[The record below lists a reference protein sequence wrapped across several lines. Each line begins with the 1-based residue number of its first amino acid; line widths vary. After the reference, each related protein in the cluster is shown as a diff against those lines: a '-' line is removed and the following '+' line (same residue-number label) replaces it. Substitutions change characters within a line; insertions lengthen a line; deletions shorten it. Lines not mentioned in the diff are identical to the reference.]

1 MATNYDALLEKVYEL
16 HDLEKAA
23 AVLAWDKE
31 TNMPAAGMTGRI
43 QQITTLR
50 RLHHQKFTADA
61 FGDLIEAAAAELADA
76 AYDSN
81 EASLIRYLR
90 YAYAQARRLPP
101 AFVKRSSE
109 TSGAA
114 YTAWLEAREANDF
127 AIFAPHLEKVVALNR
142 EMAELYGY
150 EDEPYDPLLDKFE
163 QGMKTADV
171 RAIFNAVKAELTPL
185 RAAVAERAGTV
196 DDSFLHQPYD
206 VAKQK
211 EVARRLAAAVGYD
224 FNRGHLGTAVHPFSS
239 SFSRDDARITTRW
252 NPHFIS
258 AALFATLHEAGH
270 AIYEQGTAPDLARTP
285 LARGTSS
292 GIHESQSRMME
303 NIVGRSRGFWQ
314 AHFGLLQAAF
324 PAQLGDV
331 NAEQFYQAVNKSRPS
346 YIRVEADELT
356 YNFHIILRFELE
368 QALLNGELA
377 VAELP
382 AAWNDK
388 MAELLGI
395 TPPDDLQGCLQDI
408 HWTSPTF
415 GYFPTYALG
424 NLYAAQFWETAVRQN
439 PQIGVAMAQ
448 GDPAPLVAWLREN
461 VHRHGRKFT
470 PAEIAQRATG
480 QTLSHKP
487 FIRYITAKFSE
498 LYRL

>member
-1 MATNYDALLEKVYEL
+1 MP
-16 HDLEKAA
+16 KAGTKA
-23 AVLAWDKE
+23 
-31 TNMPAAGMTGRI
+31 RI

-50 RLHHQKFTADA
+50 RLHHQKFTSEE
-61 FGDLIEAAAAELADA
+61 FGGLIEAAAVELAEA
-76 AYDSN
+76 GYDSN
-81 EASLIRYLR
+81 EASLIRLLR
-90 YAYAQARRLPP
+90 YTYDRARKLPP
-101 AFVKRSSE
+101 ELVKRSSE

-127 AIFAPHLEKVVALNR
+127 VGFAPHLEKIVALNR

-150 EDEPYDPLLDKFE
+150 EDELYDPLLDKFE
-163 QGMKTADV
+163 RGMKTADV
-171 RAIFNAVKAELTPL
+171 RAIFNAVKEELIPL
-185 RAAVAERAGTV
+185 RAAVAERAEAV

-211 EVARRLAAAVGYD
+211 EMARVLATAVGYD
-224 FNRGHLGTAVHPFSS
+224 FSRGHLGTAVHPFST

-252 NPHFIS
+252 NPDFIN

-270 AIYEQGTAPDLARTP
+270 AMYEQGTAPDLARTP

-303 NIVGRSRGFWQ
+303 NVVGRSRGFWQ
-314 AHFGLLQAAF
+314 AHFGELQAAF

-331 NAEQFYQAVNKSRPS
+331 NAEQFYRAVNKSQPS

-356 YNFHIILRFELE
+356 YNFHIILRFDLE
-368 QALLNGELA
+368 QALLNGDLA
-377 VAELP
+377 VADLP
-382 AAWNDK
+382 AAWNEK
-388 MAELLGI
+388 MAELLGV

-424 NLYAAQFWETAVRQN
+424 NLYAAQFWETAVAQN
-439 PQIGVAMAQ
+439 SQIEEAMAQ
-448 GDPAPLVAWLREN
+448 GDPAPLVEWLREN
-461 VHRHGRKFT
+461 VHGYGRKFT
-470 PAEIAQRATG
+470 PAELVQRATG
-480 QTLSHKP
+480 QPLSHEP
-487 FIRYITAKFSE
+487 FIRYATAKFSE
-498 LYRL
+498 IYDL